1 MFRHIEIAM
10 THSAVA
16 AGMAERITRPVADA
30 EMATR
35 LQRWGVVAESCQS
48 CHSLLATRVVSGLP
62 LCGRC
67 HGQREQRL
75 GRTPEGLAPV
85 TAMRA
90 DAPTSDRVLEGY
102 GVVFNSRS
110 VDMGFF

>member
-10 THSAVA
+10 THRSGAG
-16 AGMAERITRPVADA
+16 GMAERVTRPAAVA
-30 EMATR
+30 EMAAR

-48 CHSLLATRVVSGLP
+48 CHSLPAARVVSGLP

-75 GRTPEGLAPV
+75 GRTPEGLAPA

-90 DAPTSDRVLEGY
+90 EDVPASDRVLEGY
-102 GVVFNSRS
+102 GVVFNS
-110 VDMGFF
+110 